1 MTRGKYSLTI
11 RAHDRRMV
19 GMATNSTAASML
31 TASQLAAQSSDQH
44 RHNGQR
50 TPSMSGT
57 DAQGS
62 NTASPS
68 ASGGK
73 IGSRINIVV

>member
-1 MTRGKYSLTI
+1 MIRG
-11 RAHDRRMV
+11 MV
-19 GMATNSTAASML
+19 SIAPNSTAANML
-31 TASQLAAQSSDQH
+31 MASQLAAQSADQH

-68 ASGGK
+68 ASAGK